1 MMSLVDESSIDWTLL
16 EYHMYV
22 CLLIYL
28 SMCLFIYLFNQNM
41 LNMLRIA
48 KERRRKPNL
57 LHSLSRSDKFLQYIE
72 G

>member
-1 MMSLVDESSIDWTLL
+1 
-16 EYHMYV
+16 MY
-22 CLLIYL
+22 
-28 SMCLFIYLFNQNM
+28 LFIYLFNQIM

-57 LHSLSRSDKFLQYIE
+57 LYSLSRSDKFLQYIE

>member
-1 MMSLVDESSIDWTLL
+1 
-16 EYHMYV
+16 
-22 CLLIYL
+22 
-28 SMCLFIYLFNQNM
+28 MCLFIYLFNQNM